1 MPAAEPARTPAV
13 VVNTAGGASVI
24 PLHDRV
30 RRHAGRGPQMSEGP
44 EAGSGDSSS
53 LALLAEHVETKF
65 IEQGH
70 SLSDE
75 PTAEVYTTT
84 LTIVC
89 EMLQGAQ
96 TEGIVTDSQ
105 RVELEAML
113 KGLMEVPRR
122 VG

>member
-1 MPAAEPARTPAV
+1 
-13 VVNTAGGASVI
+13 
-24 PLHDRV
+24 
-30 RRHAGRGPQMSEGP
+30 MSEGP

-53 LALLAEHVETKF
+53 LALLAEHVETVF